1 MYDGVKAMID
11 RENELAGSGE
21 EEKKGDDEADI
32 QAGSHLKSTDDLT
45 GYPVFP
51 DGTTSLLSKNLS
63 RDVWNQLKDRKD
75 AFGVSFKQAILSGCQ
90 NVDSGI
96 GVYAGSHDS
105 YTTFGA
111 LMDPV
116 IE

>member
-75 AFGVSFKQAILSGCQ
+75 AFGVSFKQAILSGC
-90 NVDSGI
+90 
-96 GVYAGSHDS
+96 
-105 YTTFGA
+105 
-111 LMDPV
+111 
-116 IE
+116 